1 MRICVISGSPKGEE
15 SITLQYVRFMEKAF
29 PDHTFS
35 VVHAGRE
42 IHRIEQQ
49 NEAWD
54 NLLAEVKESD
64 GVLFATPVYYM
75 LVPAQLKRFIELIHE
90 RDATGSFSGKYT
102 AALTTSI
109 HFYDHTAHA
118 YLAGICEDLGMHYVG
133 FYSAHMKDL
142 HSEDSQKR
150 LIVFFSDFLEAIA
163 EQRPIQRQFVPVPIL
178 SPNYSPKDRPVAAD
192 THGKRVVIIHD
203 AEPGS
208 DQETM
213 VRQLA
218 GGYAGPVM
226 VAHIRDAMMKGGC
239 LGCCRCAFDNTCV
252 YHDGF
257 RDFWDKYIV
266 PADILI
272 MAGTIRDRYLSA
284 TWKQFNDRSF
294 FKGHIPTFEGKQV
307 GYLVEG
313 PLAHLPNLREVLTGR
328 TMVGGGNLVGIVTNE
343 GGDADEIDAAL
354 QALASRSVRLAD
366 QGYLSPITFPA
377 IGGHKLFRDEIWG
390 GMRAIFKADDRYYR
404 SHGYYDFPTKNY
416 LQRIGTRAFSLFLDI
431 PGIRRNVEKNMTSHM
446 VRSFHTTIE
455 KSRILAER
463 GVKQG

>member
-15 SITLQYVRFMEKAF
+15 SITLQYVRFIEQAF

-35 VVHAGRE
+35 VVHVGRE
-42 IHRIEQQ
+42 IHSIEQRD
-49 NEAWD
+49 EAWD
-54 NLLAEVKESD
+54 DLCSKVKESE

-75 LVPAQLKRFIELIHE
+75 LVPAQLKRFIELTVE
-90 RDATGSFSGKYT
+90 RDATEAFSGKYT

-118 YLAGICEDLGMHYVG
+118 YLQGTCEDLGMHYVG

-142 HSEDSQKR
+142 LSEDSQKR
-150 LIVFFSDFLEAIA
+150 LILFFSDFLEAIA
-163 EQRPIQRQFVPVPIL
+163 EKRPIQREYVPLPVV
-178 SPNYSPKDRPVAAD
+178 SPSYSPRDPPVGVD
-192 THGKRVVIIHD
+192 THGKRVVILHD

-218 GGYAGPVM
+218 GWYAGPVT
-226 VAHIRDAMMKGGC
+226 VAHIRDSMMKGGC

-257 RDFWDKYIV
+257 RAFWDTYIV

-284 TWKQFNDRSF
+284 TWKQWNDRSF
-294 FKGHIPTFEGKQV
+294 FNGHVPAFEGKQV

-313 PLAHLPNLREVLTGR
+313 PLAYLPNLREVLTGR
-328 TMVGGGNLVGIVTNE
+328 AMIGRANLVGIVTNE
-343 GGDADEIDAAL
+343 TGDPDEIDAAL
-354 QALASRSVRLAD
+354 QALASRSVKFAD
-366 QGYLSPITFPA
+366 QGYVSPVTFPA
-377 IGGHKLFRDEIWG
+377 IGGKKIFRDEIWG
-390 GMRAIFKADDRYYR
+390 SMRAIFKADDRYYR
-404 SHGYYDFPTKNY
+404 SHGYYDFPTRNY
-416 LQRIGTRAFSLFLDI
+416 LQRIATRAFSLFVDI
-431 PGIRRNVEKNMTSHM
+431 PGIRRSVEKNMVSHM
-446 VRSFHTTIE
+446 VRSFRNTIE

-463 GVKQG
+463 RVNRG